1 MTNQSNIY
9 CILYLAGNLKQ
20 AKTAHLLKISRSTS
34 NMPFYHADDNDG
46 YSHDDHDSYHDDHN
60 NSNHDDDN
68 SLDDDGLH
76 LLTPVYGRRWLS
88 TRLTD
93 DDDDDSDDDDHVDGD
108 DNHLPTPVYRRRWL
122 PTSST
127 FKSNPR
133 SASDGDAPVQ
143 RVQVVDL
150 WWHWK

>member
-1 MTNQSNIY
+1 
-9 CILYLAGNLKQ
+9 
-20 AKTAHLLKISRSTS
+20 
-34 NMPFYHADDNDG
+34 MPFYHADDNDG

-60 NSNHDDDN
+60 NSYHDDDN
-68 SLDDDGLH
+68 SPDDDH
-76 LLTPVYGRRWLS
+76 LPLSTPVYMVVPYLDIQVD
-88 TRLTD
+88 D
-93 DDDDDSDDDDHVDGD
+93 DDDDDSDDDDHVDDD